1 MFIII
6 TRTSFRPAFIFYV
19 TRKLTLSLFLSNG
32 DLFSKLCLYRDNDV
46 LLQIDKDVRRLC
58 PDLTFFQQ
66 VEEYWILKYWLWRKK
81 KQFSFSQATPHPHR
95 LLVGDLDEGV
105 PPREKLHA
113 RVTQVD
119 KCPCSGLIQ
128 LFVLRLACSLK
139 PWKEREWDPAPWQIG
154 WKKTDGN
161 VEISYVLDLPQQKE
175 GCGRLCP
182 SQRGTRSSLGGS

>member
-1 MFIII
+1 MFLIY
-6 TRTSFRPAFIFYV
+6 TPTLFHLAFI
-19 TRKLTLSLFLSNG
+19 LSLWSLCHFHFFL
-32 DLFSKLCLYRDNDV
+32 DRDNDV

-66 VEEYWILKYWLWRKK
+66 VEEYWFWWCWQKYFALEAQEYWLRRKQK
-81 KQFSFSQATPHPHR
+81 WFSRSQATPHPHR

-105 PPREKLHA
+105 PPSEKLHA
-113 RVTQVD
+113 RVTQVS
-119 KCPCSGLIQ
+119 KCPCSGLIK

-161 VEISYVLDLPQQKE
+161 V
-175 GCGRLCP
+175 
-182 SQRGTRSSLGGS
+182 

>member
-6 TRTSFRPAFIFYV
+6 IDTSFRPAFIFYV
-19 TRKLTLSLFLSNG
+19 TWKLTLSLFLSNG
-32 DLFSKLCLYRDNDV
+32 DLFSKLCLDRDNDV

-66 VEEYWILKYWLWRKK
+66 VEEYWFWWCWQKYFALEAQEYWLRRKQK
-81 KQFSFSQATPHPHR
+81 WFSRSQATPHPHR

-105 PPREKLHA
+105 PPSEKLHA
-113 RVTQVD
+113 RVTQVS
-119 KCPCSGLIQ
+119 KCPCSGLIK

-161 VEISYVLDLPQQKE
+161 V
-175 GCGRLCP
+175 
-182 SQRGTRSSLGGS
+182 